1 MKILTYWPG
10 SVHGYGVREKEP
22 DEKMWDDLGRP
33 SPYKQGRRVM
43 TGDQCHARRPEL
55 GDQSLQRRFSRLGEL
70 ETPGAGR
77 APTCGY

>member
-43 TGDQCHARRPEL
+43 TGDHNYHNKVLFEL
-55 GDQSLQRRFSRLGEL
+55 GS
-70 ETPGAGR
+70 
-77 APTCGY
+77 